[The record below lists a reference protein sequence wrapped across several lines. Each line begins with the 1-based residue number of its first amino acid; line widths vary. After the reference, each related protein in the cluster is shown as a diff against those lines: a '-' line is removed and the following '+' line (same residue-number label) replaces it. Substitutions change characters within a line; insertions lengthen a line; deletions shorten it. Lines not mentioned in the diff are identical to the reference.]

1 MILEAFRQLW
11 ALTLGSRGRPW
22 SVKRQL
28 LWLKFRMETYA
39 GHEGS
44 MDYSE
49 VLRFLRWSARER
61 ASWRRL
67 D

>member
-1 MILEAFRQLW
+1 MIVEGFRQFW

-22 SVKRQL
+22 SIKRQL
-28 LWLKFRMETYA
+28 SWLKFRMETYA
-39 GHEGS
+39 GEGRN
-44 MDYSE
+44 MRASE
-49 VLRFLRWSARER
+49 IARFLRWSARER